1 MTRNDPKMHS
11 SYVNVVRFIAFPA
24 LLVRYGLRRPTAPH
38 GTRRLGIGWLVAVG
52 GVLLASGVAE
62 ADPRPFEL
70 TPGLGGL
77 TLRLDGFEPSPRSVE
92 QDQASPAGADLV
104 GVPTSPAT
112 PRGGRPYATQ
122 GSVAWWFETGPGTN
136 FDGGWLVLGGVGVE
150 WYPVDGFAVGFRVD
164 GVGIELEDTPTTGG
178 GGGALLLRWHVHR
191 AEDWS
196 IYLDGGCG
204 LVYFAEDVPAG
215 ASRLDFSPQVGG
227 GVTYA
232 LGPAVRL
239 MAGLRWYH
247 LSNAQT
253 NSSNPGVDMLQ
264 GYLGITFGF

>member
-1 MTRNDPKMHS
+1 MGVRGACGSGAGWVITAS
-11 SYVNVVRFIAFPA
+11 S
-24 LLVRYGLRRPTAPH
+24 LLVVP
-38 GTRRLGIGWLVAVG
+38 
-52 GVLLASGVAE
+52 GVAD
-62 ADPRPFEL
+62 AGARSFEL
-70 TPGLGGL
+70 APGPGGL
-77 TLRLDGFEPSPRSVE
+77 TLKLHGFEPSSSSLG
-92 QDQASPAGADLV
+92 QADASPAGADLV
-104 GVPTSPAT
+104 GVPTSPAA
-112 PRGGRPYATQ
+112 PRRGLPYATQ

-204 LVYFAEDVPAG
+204 LVYFADDVPSG

-227 GVTYA
+227 GITCA
-232 LGPAVRL
+232 LGPEVRL

>member
-1 MTRNDPKMHS
+1 MHLS
-11 SYVNVVRFIAFPA
+11 SVNMIRSSAFLPLKALFGFRRPPGPRGVRGPGVWWVFAVGWL
-24 LLVRYGLRRPTAPH
+24 LLVP
-38 GTRRLGIGWLVAVG
+38 
-52 GVLLASGVAE
+52 GVAD
-62 ADPRPFEL
+62 AGARSFEL
-70 TPGLGGL
+70 APGLGGL
-77 TLRLDGFEPSPRSVE
+77 TLKLRGFEPSPRPVD
-92 QDQASPAGADLV
+92 QDEASPAGADLV
-104 GVPTSPAT
+104 GVPASPAT
-112 PRGGRPYATQ
+112 PRRGRPYASQ

-150 WYPVDGFAVGFRVD
+150 WYPIDGFAVGFRVD

-204 LVYFAEDVPAG
+204 LVYFAEDVPSG

-227 GVTYA
+227 GVTCA
-232 LGPAVRL
+232 LGPEVRL